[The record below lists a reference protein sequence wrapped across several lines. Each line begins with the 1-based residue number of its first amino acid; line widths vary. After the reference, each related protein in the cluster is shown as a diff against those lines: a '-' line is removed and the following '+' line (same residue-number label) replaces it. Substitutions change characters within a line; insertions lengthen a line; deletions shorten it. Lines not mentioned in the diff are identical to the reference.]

1 MNEIYEVVR
10 SRVEP
15 ANEAAMLELRPAMV
29 AAVRRR
35 FPALLDARLVRMDD
49 GTWLD
54 VVRWSSRE
62 AADEAA
68 AEFAEI
74 PEAREMSALVAE
86 VLSFEHGVLA
96 EPAAA
101 ERAERS
107 V

>member
-1 MNEIYEVVR
+1 MSEIYEVVR

-62 AADEAA
+62 AADAA
-68 AEFAEI
+68 ATQFAEI

-96 EPAAA
+96 EPGTDVAFD
-101 ERAERS
+101 RS
-107 V
+107 A